1 MSGTESGERVY
12 ILEVSYGCPSGK
24 YPGNGNFQLDQ
35 AKALAEIGH
44 KVVFAALDMR
54 SVRRWRRWGL
64 WRHEKDGLAVYEYN
78 FPMGPFA
85 DKVRSKLA
93 ERGFAAVLKRVIK
106 ERGKPDVVHV
116 HFADTAQSV
125 VAPCRKAGIPFA
137 VTEHASSIM
146 DDEKAARQ
154 SDMLKYVYLNAAS
167 VIAVSPALARQIKK
181 YTGVDAAVVDDIVDV
196 DVFIPAP
203 AAREED
209 APFRFISAGHAERR
223 KGFDVLVDAFA
234 VLNETQPDCELLIMG
249 GGAELD
255 NIKRQISALGLDEK
269 VHTFGAF
276 RREEFARE
284 LSKSNCFVL
293 ASRHETFGVVY
304 AEAMAAGVPVIA
316 TRCGGTEG
324 FVNSQNGLMVD
335 VDDVNGLAEAMK
347 RMRLH
352 SASFDRAAI
361 AEAAHN
367 RFAPASVAQKIAHE
381 LERAVAQL

>member
-1 MSGTESGERVY
+1 MF
-12 ILEVSYGCPSGK
+12 ILEVSYGCPADK
-24 YPGNGNFQLDQ
+24 YPDNGIFQLDQ
-35 AKALAEIGH
+35 AKALAGIGH
-44 KVVFAALDMR
+44 KVVFTALDMR

-64 WRHEKDGLAVYEYN
+64 WRHEKDGLTVYEYN

-106 ERGKPDVVHV
+106 ECGKPDVVHV
-116 HFADTAQSV
+116 HFADTAQSI
-125 VAPCRKAGIPFA
+125 VAPCRKAGIPFV

-154 SDMLKYVYLNAAS
+154 RDMMKYVYSNAAS

-181 YTGVDAAVVDDIVDV
+181 YTEVDAAVVENIVDV
-196 DVFIPAP
+196 DVFFRAP
-203 AAREED
+203 AAARKEGVL
-209 APFRFISAGHAERR
+209 FRFVSAGRAQHR

-234 VLNETQPDCELLIMG
+234 VLNETQPDCELIIMG

-269 VHTFGAF
+269 VHCFGAF

-284 LSKSNCFVL
+284 LNRSDCFVL
-293 ASRHETFGVVY
+293 ASRHETFGMVY

-324 FVNSQNGLMVD
+324 FVNSENGLMVD
-335 VDDVNGLAEAMK
+335 VDDANGLAEAMK
-347 RMRLH
+347 RMCAH
-352 SASFDRAAI
+352 SADFDRAAI
-361 AEAAHN
+361 AAAAYN
-367 RFAPASVAQKIAHE
+367 RFAPASVAQKIMHE
-381 LERAVAQL
+381 LERAVRE

>member
-1 MSGTESGERVY
+1 MF
-12 ILEVSYGCPSGK
+12 ILEVSYGCPSDK
-24 YPGNGNFQLDQ
+24 YPDNGNFQLDQ
-35 AKALAEIGH
+35 AKALAGIGH

-85 DKVRSKLA
+85 DEVRSKLA

-106 ERGKPDVVHV
+106 ECGKPDVVHV

-125 VAPCRKAGIPFA
+125 VAPCREVGIPVV

-146 DDEKAARQ
+146 DDEKAVRQ
-154 SDMLKYVYLNAAS
+154 SDMMKYVYSSAAS

-196 DVFIPAP
+196 DVFFPAP

-209 APFRFISAGHAERR
+209 APFRFVSAGRAEHR
-223 KGFDVLVDAFA
+223 KGFDVLVAAFA
-234 VLNETQPDCELLIMG
+234 RLNETYPDCALLIMG
-249 GGAELD
+249 SGAELD

-276 RREEFARE
+276 RRENYATE
-284 LSKSNCFVL
+284 LNKSDCFVL
-293 ASRHETFGVVY
+293 ASRHETFGMVY

-324 FVNSQNGLMVD
+324 FVNAENGLMVD

-347 RMRLH
+347 RMRAH
-352 SASFDRAAI
+352 SADFDRAAI
-361 AEAAHN
+361 AASAYN

-381 LERAVAQL
+381 LERAVGSSNAKYPFEN